1 MFSVLSHHIQ
11 YTLHITVSGA
21 QASLSLFTAEFFDL
35 DERTASRPH
44 KSEHQNTVGPANP
57 KRKKQHIVES
67 PNKRVTYAPDFG
79 RSLTKSKIERKP
91 NGKQNKLFVK

>member
-44 KSEHQNTVGPANP
+44 KSEHQNTVEPDNP
-57 KRKKQHIVES
+57 KRKKQ
-67 PNKRVTYAPDFG
+67 RVTFAPDFG

-91 NGKQNKLFVK
+91 NGKQNKLVVK